1 MGQAATEI
9 GSVAFRGGWGVG
21 GGGGQKGKAP
31 VKVKGTEEEE
41 KGWPRRFSS
50 ASKCSRAMLT
60 LSPTWSRYQSFV
72 FEPKSHV

>member
-9 GSVAFRGGWGVG
+9 GSVAFRGCVCG
-21 GGGGQKGKAP
+21 GGGEKGKAP

-72 FEPKSHV
+72 FEPKSHL